1 MYELNYTGKFKK
13 DLKVCQKKKIQFKA
27 IAGCY

>member
-13 DLKVCQKKKIQFKA
+13 DLKVCQKRKYNLKLFIV
-27 IAGCY
+27 